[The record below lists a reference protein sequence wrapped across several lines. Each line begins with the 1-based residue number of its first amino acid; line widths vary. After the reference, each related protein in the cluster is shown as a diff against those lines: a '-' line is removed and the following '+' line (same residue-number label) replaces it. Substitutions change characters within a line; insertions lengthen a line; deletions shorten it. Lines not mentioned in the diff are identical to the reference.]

1 MQQEQA
7 PYHFETQKLVSHLYR
22 QWYGKMVTSL
32 ARYFGLQQLEL
43 AEDIVQ
49 EAFESAI
56 RHWEQ
61 KGMPDQPVNWLFKV
75 CKNKAINAL
84 RKKRFEPLPAEFFLN
99 TREEIKLATLFL
111 DNEIEDSQLRMIVAC
126 CHPAFSVKNQLIF
139 VLRHVAGLTVRQIA
153 RGLLMTEESVAKSVV
168 RSKQLIREKNLSF
181 PDPDYLKVKEKLDE
195 VHLIIYLLFNEGYS
209 STDNDSIIREELC
222 FEAIRLIKLVT
233 DNKKLKT
240 ADSSALFSLF
250 LLHAARFPAREDI
263 EKKLIDLESQDR
275 RLWDQEMIALG
286 QQYFRESIQEKNY
299 SKYQVEAAIA
309 YEHAQAPSF
318 EETDWASICELYEYL
333 LRSDPS
339 ATIQLNWLI
348 AIFYSQGPL
357 FAYEK
362 LHELDAKGSLV
373 QNQYYFSLLGKIYM
387 AMDDT
392 TLAASCF
399 RQAIELTTSLPE
411 KKYIERLLATL

>member
-1 MQQEQA
+1 MQQEQP
-7 PYHFETQKLVSHLYR
+7 PYHFETQKLISHLYR

-56 RHWEQ
+56 KQWEQ
-61 KGMPDQPVNWLFKV
+61 KGMPDQPMNWLFKV

-84 RKKRFEPLPAEFFLN
+84 RKKRFEALPTESFLN
-99 TREEIKLATLFL
+99 TREEIKLETLFL

-126 CHPAFSVKNQLIF
+126 CHPAFSAKNQLIF

-153 RGLLMTEESVAKSVV
+153 RGLLMTEEAVAKSVV
-168 RSKQLIREKNLSF
+168 RSKQLIRDKNLSF
-181 PDPDYLKVKEKLDE
+181 PDPDYLKVKESLHE

-209 STDNDSIIREELC
+209 STDGDSIMREELC

-233 DNKKLKT
+233 DNEKLKT
-240 ADSSALFSLF
+240 ADSLALFSLF
-250 LLHAARFPAREDI
+250 LLHAARFPAREDV

-275 RLWDQEMIALG
+275 QLWDHDMIALG
-286 QQYFRESIQEKNY
+286 QRYFRESIQEKNY

-333 LRSDPS
+333 LQSDPG
-339 ATIQLNWLI
+339 AAVYLNWLI
-348 AIFYSQGPL
+348 ALFYSQGPL
-357 FAYEK
+357 IAYEK
-362 LHELDAKGSLV
+362 FQEIDAKGRLV
-373 QNQYYFSLLGKIYM
+373 QNQYYFSLLGKMYM

-392 TLAASCF
+392 ALAASCF

>member
-1 MQQEQA
+1 MKQEQA
-7 PYHFETQKLVSHLYR
+7 PYHFETQKLVNHLYQ

-61 KGMPDQPVNWLFKV
+61 NGIPDQPVNWLFKV

-84 RKKRFEPLPAEFFLN
+84 RKKRFEPLPAESFLN
-99 TREEIKLATLFL
+99 TREDIKLEMLFL

-126 CHPAFSVKNQLIF
+126 CHPSFSIKNQLIF

-153 RGLLMTEESVAKSVV
+153 RGLLMTEEAVAKSIV
-168 RSKQLIREKNLSF
+168 RSKQLIHEKNLFF
-181 PDPDYLKVKEKLDE
+181 PDPDHLKVKEKLDE

-209 STDNDSIIREELC
+209 STDNDFIIREELC

-233 DNKKLKT
+233 DNEKLKT
-240 ADSSALFSLF
+240 ADSLALFSLF

-275 RLWDQEMIALG
+275 GLWDAEMISLG
-286 QQYFRESIQEKNY
+286 QHYFRLSIAEKNY

-318 EETDWASICELYEYL
+318 EETDWSSICELYEYL
-333 LRSDPS
+333 LRSDPG

-348 AIFYSQGPL
+348 ATFYSQGS
-357 FAYEK
+357 FVAYEK
-362 LHELDAKGSLV
+362 LQELDAKGSLV

-392 TLAASCF
+392 NLAASCF

-411 KKYIERLLATL
+411 KRYIERLLATL